1 MFVERIG
8 RVLFSLGGSML
19 IVGIILIKFP
29 GLASYLGNLPGDV
42 EKGKAIILIG
52 TSVVISLVFSG
63 LSLLFGWILKFI
75 K

>member
-1 MFVERIG
+1 MMLERIG

-19 IVGIILIKFP
+19 VVGILLVKLP
-29 GLASYLGNLPGDV
+29 GLSSFLGNLPGDI
-42 EKGKAIILIG
+42 EKGKALFLIG

-63 LSLLFGWILKFI
+63 LSLLFGWISKII

>member
-1 MFVERIG
+1 MFVESIG

-19 IVGIILIKFP
+19 VVGFLLVKFP
-29 GLASYLGNLPGDV
+29 GLAAFLGNLPGDV
-42 EKGKAIILIG
+42 EKGKALILIG

-63 LSLLFGWILKFI
+63 LSLLFSWIFKFI